1 MSPLLSGK
9 EVIKMKTKKLPDEFQ
24 VHWKKE
30 IPDKSRMKF
39 DYCKAR
45 HAAEAFRIFRK
56 QKRKGKEDL
65 VIIRYKC
72 EANLI
77 PMLGWCPF
85 LDETGRNHSGKPGD
99 WKSSE

>member
-1 MSPLLSGK
+1 
-9 EVIKMKTKKLPDEFQ
+9 MKTKKLPDHFQ

-30 IPDKSRMKF
+30 IPDKSRLKF
-39 DYCKAR
+39 DYCKVR
-45 HAAEAFRIFRK
+45 NVAEAFRVFQK
-56 QKRKGKEDL
+56 MKRKGKEDL

-85 LDETGRNHSGKPGD
+85 LSETGRNYSGKPGD
-99 WKSSE
+99 WKTTE